1 MNVTNFQYFE
11 ILVNLHQ
18 EEREITLMRQT
29 KRILTDCSVL
39 STSGQQI
46 YTEVC
51 KMYA

>member
-1 MNVTNFQYFE
+1 MNVTKFQYFE
-11 ILVNLHQ
+11 IVNLHQ

-46 YTEVC
+46 YTKVC